1 MITRP
6 VWYNHQHTLVV
17 QTTEG
22 NLYLGSENEL
32 EGILVPS
39 TQGVPIAVVSGLLA
53 VGSLVPSVPWIF
65 VVTEITFRF
74 FFEFFA
80 LAWSL
85 HLYNKFW
92 VG

>member
-1 MITRP
+1 M
-6 VWYNHQHTLVV
+6 
-17 QTTEG
+17 
-22 NLYLGSENEL
+22 YLGSENEL

-74 FFEFFA
+74 SDFFSN
-80 LAWSL
+80 SL
-85 HLYNKFW
+85 PWLGLFIYTISSGWAELEKLF
-92 VG
+92 